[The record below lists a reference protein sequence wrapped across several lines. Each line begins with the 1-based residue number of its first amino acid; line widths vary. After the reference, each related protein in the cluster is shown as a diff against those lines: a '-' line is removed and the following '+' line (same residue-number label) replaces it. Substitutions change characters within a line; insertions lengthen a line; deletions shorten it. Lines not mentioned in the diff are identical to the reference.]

1 MDGNRVIFSE
11 ANTRRSMSLTQS
23 GRRLYG
29 LAQLNSRGPVM
40 LEFTRVEQ

>member
-29 LAQLNSRGPVM
+29 PAQLNSRGPVI